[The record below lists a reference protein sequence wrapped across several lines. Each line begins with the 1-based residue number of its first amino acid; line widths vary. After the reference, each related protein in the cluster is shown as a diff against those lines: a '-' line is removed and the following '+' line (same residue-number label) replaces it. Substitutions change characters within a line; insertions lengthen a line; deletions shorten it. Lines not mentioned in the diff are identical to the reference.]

1 MNDTERERKRNRQ
14 DRERRKRKRKT
25 ERRARERE
33 RDREEKGGEE
43 GNERFTMQ
51 YDIHQR
57 RALQGDLSDPRGVN
71 FPQL

>member
-1 MNDTERERKRNRQ
+1 MIQREKEREI
-14 DRERRKRKRKT
+14 DKT
-25 ERRARERE
+25 ERGGKERGRKERVRERE

-57 RALQGDLSDPRGVN
+57 RALQGNLSDPRGVN